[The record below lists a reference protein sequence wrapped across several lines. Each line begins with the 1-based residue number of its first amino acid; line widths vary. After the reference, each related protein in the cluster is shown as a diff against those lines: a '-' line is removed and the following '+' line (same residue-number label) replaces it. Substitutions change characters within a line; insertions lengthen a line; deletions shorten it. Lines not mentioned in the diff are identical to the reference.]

1 MHAKHLERANISD
14 WPMPAPRI
22 INDRAA
28 KYVVPPVV
36 STETE
41 QDSEQTE
48 LYTPPVA
55 SDSEDNLPLSKLRQ
69 RLRDANSYSDT
80 AEMVSDMRKENMVR
94 HVIHIRVYE
103 TSVNQSV
110 IWNKVRSKRLGFD
123 NFHETKNLNSITRKQ
138 ST

>member
-1 MHAKHLERANISD
+1 
-14 WPMPAPRI
+14 MPAPRI

-55 SDSEDNLPLSKLRQ
+55 SDSEDNLPLAKLRQ

-80 AEMVSDMRKENMVR
+80 AEMVSDIRKENMVR

-123 NFHETKNLNSITRKQ
+123 NFHETKLSIR
-138 ST
+138 